1 MEEVIE
7 SLKPISRWMDKIQSV
22 LALDFL
28 NNRLV
33 DVDGT
38 HKSLGRVA
46 IQACFLGIVWGIHVS
61 VGLFLT
67 WISFTQ
73 REFILG
79 PDRLAMAWNWCF
91 YIASMC
97 TFHLMEFFV
106 TAFFNPR
113 VVASDSFLINH
124 SKAYTVAA
132 MIASTEFW
140 IRFCMGNNGSSS
152 YGWKATTVVGAG
164 MVLGAQLMRSYAML
178 QCGESFNHYIQVQRK
193 DNHVLVTDGIYR
205 WFRHPSYTGFYYWS
219 IGTQLLLHNRVST
232 LLFAVAGWKF
242 FAQRI
247 PFEEKWLIKLFGD
260 EYYDYVQRSY
270 VGIPFIPSLPNDSE
284 EVAQMR
290 QQQQTTQAETE
301 NKKED

>member
-1 MEEVIE
+1 
-7 SLKPISRWMDKIQSV
+7 
-22 LALDFL
+22 
-28 NNRLV
+28 
-33 DVDGT
+33 
-38 HKSLGRVA
+38 
-46 IQACFLGIVWGIHVS
+46 
-61 VGLFLT
+61 
-67 WISFTQ
+67 
-73 REFILG
+73 
-79 PDRLAMAWNWCF
+79 
-91 YIASMC
+91 MC

-140 IRFCMGNNGSSS
+140 FRFCFGNNVSNTL
-152 YGWKATTVVGAG
+152 GWKATTVVGAG
-164 MVLGAQLMRSYAML
+164 MVLGSQLVRSYAMM

-193 DNHVLVTDGIYR
+193 ENHVLVTDGIYR

-219 IGTQLLLHNRVST
+219 IGTQLLLHNRLST

-270 VGIPFIPSLPNDSE
+270 VGIPFIPSLPKDSD
-284 EVAQMR
+284 EVKQMR
-290 QQQQTTQAETE
+290 QERQQTIQQVEAE